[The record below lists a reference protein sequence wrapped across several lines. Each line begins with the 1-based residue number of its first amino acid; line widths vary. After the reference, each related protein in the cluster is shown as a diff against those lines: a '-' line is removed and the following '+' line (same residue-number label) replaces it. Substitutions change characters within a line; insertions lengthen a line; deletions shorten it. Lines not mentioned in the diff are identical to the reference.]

1 MLKVYFVSSPQ
12 SIPTVGPLSCLTVG
26 SNIIVIFPNFI
37 CGFLN
42 VPSRNSL
49 QNTSVTKQPGVE

>member
-12 SIPTVGPLSCLTVG
+12 SIPIVSPLSCLAVG
-26 SNIIVIFPNFI
+26 NNIIIFPDSQI
-37 CGFLN
+37 SSVDYLN

-49 QNTSVTKQPGVE
+49 